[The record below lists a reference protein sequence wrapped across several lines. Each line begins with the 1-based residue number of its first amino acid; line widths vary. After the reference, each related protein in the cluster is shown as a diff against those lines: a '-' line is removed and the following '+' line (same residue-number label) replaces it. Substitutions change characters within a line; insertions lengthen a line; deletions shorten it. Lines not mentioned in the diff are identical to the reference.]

1 MRTGH
6 GNSICEMCSPAQHVE
21 PRWRCAGLSALAVM
35 IPVCFALLQTL
46 AAHAQSPQTAEDV
59 AGNDAVKAHIK
70 SCIPSGQ
77 TVVPGEKPLSP
88 QESLKRFTVADGLEI
103 ELVAA
108 EPDVRQPV
116 CLNFDERGRMWVVQ
130 YLQYPFPAG
139 LKIIKYDEHLR
150 AVYDKVP
157 APPPRHV
164 PGADKVTIFEDRD
177 GDGVFETH
185 KDFVTGLNIATS
197 ALPGRGGVYILNPPY
212 LLFYPDRDHD
222 DIPDGDPLVLLE
234 GFGIEDTHAVANSL
248 TWGPDGWLYGAQ
260 GSTCTATIRGRK
272 IYGQFSWRF
281 HPATFEFE
289 VFAEGAGN
297 TFCLEFDRKGRLF
310 SGTNIGNRR
319 GSYYVQGGYYERTFS
334 KHGPFTNPHTY
345 GYFPHMNHEGDP
357 NRFSH
362 SLIVYEGGGLP
373 ARVEGKLLSLMPLQN
388 QVQVSSLLPDGSSFR
403 TLDAERLIETTDKW
417 FRPVDIK
424 AGPDGAVYVAD
435 WYDIRLT
442 HADPRD
448 NWDRSNG
455 RIYRLKARGSAPA
468 KPFDLARRSGDELL
482 LNLSSPNKWLRQ
494 QTLRLL
500 GDRRDT
506 TLVPRLL
513 KLLDESAGQPALE
526 ALWALNLCGGFGE
539 DFASHALNH
548 ADPFVRLWTV
558 RLLGDGKKVSPAM
571 RTKLIDLARAERNV
585 EVRSQL
591 VCSAR
596 RLPASDALPII
607 QELAQHS
614 EDIKDPHLPLLLWW
628 AAEDKA
634 ISDRALVLAR
644 FNTSAAWKTPLL
656 AEHLLPRLVQRYA
669 AEGQEPDLEAAAA
682 LMRNAPGPSDRGRLL
697 AAFSEG
703 CKGRGLKAIPASLR
717 EVLNHSADDSD
728 SSMALLRLNLG
739 IPQPA
744 DLVTA
749 LEFVGNDDKTATARR
764 LDFIKA
770 LGQAGQRDAVLAL
783 LDALRTSRWP
793 SVQREALA
801 ALQLFDDPQIGR
813 DLLAAYPRLPKD
825 RSVQPLAL
833 EVLSKRR
840 DWARELARA
849 VEANAVPRSDIRPEL
864 IERLRLHH
872 DAELDL
878 TIQKLWGAT
887 RPPPGEKQQRMAAL
901 AQVLTRGKGYAGRG
915 KALFTAICATCHT
928 LFGEGQKIGP
938 DLTGYERD
946 NLDFLLVSIVDPSAG
961 IREEYTNYEIETTDG
976 LLLSGYILKQTPQ
989 SVTIEDGQE
998 GKVVVPRDHIKT
1010 LRASP
1015 NSRMPEGLLDAL
1027 SDEQVRDLFAYLKS
1041 KGPVADNH
1049 ESGAAAALRTIQ
1061 PFFQPPGEF
1070 ANQFGS
1076 YRSPLLFDD
1085 GSKVETPA
1093 DWPRRRA
1100 EILREWHGLMGE
1112 WPPVIEKPN
1121 VGMLSEARRENF
1133 TQRRVRLQIA
1143 PDQTGEGWLLVPDAT
1158 GPLPAVLVVFYE
1170 PETSAGLKTNQ
1181 FLDFGYQLARRG
1193 FVTLNIGTPGGNAYK
1208 PKLEGAG
1215 CQPLSFHAYVAA
1227 NCWQALANLPQV
1239 DRERIGVVG
1248 HSYGGKWAMF
1258 SAALWDKFACV
1269 AVSDP
1274 GIIFDESRPNV
1285 NYWEPWYLGFDSAR
1299 TRRPGLP
1306 GSANPRTGA
1315 YASMIERGRDLHEL
1329 HALIAPR
1336 PFLVSGGAEDQP
1348 SRWIPLN
1355 HALALN
1361 QFLGFTNRV
1370 VMTNRQHHEPN
1381 ELSNAQLY
1389 AFFEHFLK

>member
-1 MRTGH
+1 MNSQSSRIART
-6 GNSICEMCSPAQHVE
+6 
-21 PRWRCAGLSALAVM
+21 LA
-35 IPVCFALLQTL
+35 AATWLLTL
-46 AAHAQSPQTAEDV
+46 AAHAQTPPTAEDV
-59 AGNDAVKAHIK
+59 AANDSVKAYIQNYT
-70 SCIPSGQ
+70 PSGQ
-77 TVVPGEKPLSP
+77 TVVPGEKPSP
-88 QESLKRFTVADGLEI
+88 PDKSLQRFTVADDLAI

-150 AVYDKVP
+150 AVYDKVS

-164 PGADKVTIFEDRD
+164 PGADKITIFEDRD

-197 ALPGRGGVYILNPPY
+197 ALPGRGGVYVLNPPC
-212 LLFYPDRDHD
+212 LLFYPDRDRD
-222 DIPDGDPLVLLE
+222 DIPDGDPEVLLE

-281 HPATFEFE
+281 HPATREFE

-297 TFCLEFDRKGRLF
+297 TFCLEFDRKGRLY
-310 SGTNIGNRR
+310 SGTNVGNRR

-388 QVQVSSLLPDGSSFR
+388 RVQVSDLLPNGSSFR
-403 TLDAERLIETTDKW
+403 TVDAERLIETTDKW

-442 HADPRD
+442 HADLRD

-455 RIYRLKARGSAPA
+455 RIYRLKPKGAAPA
-468 KPFDLARRSGDELL
+468 RPFDLTQRSGDDLL

-494 QTLRLL
+494 QTLRVL

-506 TLVPRLL
+506 TLVPRLRNSL
-513 KLLDESAGQPALE
+513 EESTGQPALE
-526 ALWALNLCGGFGE
+526 ALWAVNLCGGFGE
-539 DFASHALNH
+539 AVATRTLDHV
-548 ADPFVRLWTV
+548 DPFVRLWTV
-558 RLLGDGKKVSPAM
+558 RLLGDGRKVFPAM
-571 RTKLIDLARAERNV
+571 RAKLVALARTEKNV

-591 VCSAR
+591 ACSAR
-596 RLPASDALPII
+596 RLPASDALPVL
-607 QELAQHS
+607 QELAQHH
-614 EDIKDPHLPLLLWW
+614 EDLQDPHLPLLLWW
-628 AAEDKA
+628 AVEDKS
-634 ISDRALVLAR
+634 ISDRAQVLAR
-644 FNTSAAWKTPLL
+644 FNTPAAWKTPLL
-656 AEHLLPRLVQRYA
+656 AGHILPRLVQRYA
-669 AEGQEPDLEAAAA
+669 AEGGEPDLEAAAA
-682 LMRNAPGPSDRGRLL
+682 LMKSAPGPSERARLL

-703 CKGRGLKAIPASLR
+703 CKGRRLKTIPAGLR
-717 EVLNHSADDSD
+717 EVLDHSADDGD
-728 SSMALLRLNLG
+728 SGMALLRLNLG

-749 LEFVGNDDKTATARR
+749 LELVRNDDETVTARR

-770 LGQAGQRDAVLAL
+770 LGQAGQRDAVPAL
-783 LDALRTSRWP
+783 LDALCTSRRP
-793 SVQREALA
+793 SVQREALS
-801 ALQLFDDPQIGR
+801 ALQLFDEPRIAR

-825 RSVQPLAL
+825 RGVQPLAL
-833 EVLSKRR
+833 EVLSKRK
-840 DWARELARA
+840 DWAGELARA

-878 TIQKLWGAT
+878 AIQRLWGAT
-887 RPPPGEKQQRMAAL
+887 RPPPGDKQQRMAAL
-901 AQVLTRGKGYAGRG
+901 AQVLTRGRGDAGRG
-915 KALFTAICATCHT
+915 KALFTATCATCHT

-961 IREEYTNYEIETTDG
+961 IREEYTNYEIETKDG
-976 LLLSGYILKQTPQ
+976 LLLSGYIIEQTPQ

-998 GKVVVPRDHIKT
+998 GRVVVPRSRIQR
-1010 LRASP
+1010 LQASAA
-1015 NSRMPEGLLDAL
+1015 SRMPEGLLDSL
-1027 SDEQVRDLFAYLKS
+1027 SDEQVRDLFAYLQGKEPRTDLRS
-1041 KGPVADNH
+1041 DG
-1049 ESGAAAALRTIQ
+1049 GAAAWRTIQ
-1061 PFFQPPGEF
+1061 PFFQPPGAF
-1070 ANQFGS
+1070 SNQFGS
-1076 YRSPLLFDD
+1076 YRSPLIFDD
-1085 GSKVETPA
+1085 GSRVESPA

-1112 WPPVIEKPN
+1112 WPPVIEKPA
-1121 VGMLSEARRENF
+1121 VETLSEARRENF
-1133 TQRRVRLQIA
+1133 IQRRVRLQIA
-1143 PDQTGEGWLLVPDAT
+1143 PDQTGEGWLLIPDAT
-1158 GPLPAVLVVFYE
+1158 GPLPAVLVVYYE
-1170 PETSAGLKTNQ
+1170 PETSAGLTPDQ
-1181 FLDFGYQLARRG
+1181 PYQDFGLQLARRG
-1193 FVTLNIGTPGGNAYK
+1193 FVTLSIGTPGGDAWK
-1208 PKLEGAG
+1208 PKLGGAG

-1227 NCWQALANLPQV
+1227 NCWRMLANLPQV
-1239 DRERIGVVG
+1239 DRARIGVVG

-1258 SAALWDKFACV
+1258 AAALWDRFACV

-1274 GIIFDESRPNV
+1274 GVVFDETRPNV
-1285 NYWEPWYLGFDSAR
+1285 NYWEPWYLGFDPAR

-1306 GSANPRTGA
+1306 GPANPRTGA
-1315 YASMIERGRDLHEL
+1315 YARMIERGRDLHEL

-1361 QFLGFTNRV
+1361 RLLGFTNRV
-1370 VMTNRQHHEPN
+1370 AMTSRQQHDPD
-1381 ELSNAQLY
+1381 ELSNARLY
-1389 AFFEHFLK
+1389 AFFEHFLKYAAPKPP